1 MGNKLN
7 EIMKE
12 ERLPKFELDLYLISL
27 GDSLAEHGRLH
38 PQIQLFGL
46 PVEEWAGPGYAIG
59 ALFDPYVLTAPL
71 KPSTV
76 YLEWPDEISQSMTKH
91 VPCSATG
98 ETLPGIK
105 WIETRVSQKEKITF
119 RVNSHRSPELL
130 LPMLW
135 GGVEYHRFET
145 TNDWQIQAT
154 VAECPALAVR
164 DGAALFAF
172 NPLKVIHRYL
182 NMADPTTTRDLTD
195 LLVKAVL
202 GASGIDRDLDDDD
215 LRRDFHALGVSS
227 LLLGQMHKAVGQS
240 WSVEDFAADLRA
252 AAAAYVE
259 GDRDRAREILGVLF
273 ARFADSRKRLVPVP
287 VYIMVMPHGG
297 ILFENEGYA
306 EYDSPEL
313 AARALNLFLDWQE
326 RFGFHFA
333 PDIGAG
339 TLEEFAKSYPKTIQ
353 RFRQAWEK
361 GAVEFVNGSYAQ
373 PYSQLW
379 DLWDQE
385 KQFEIGLKTFDELF
399 GRHPKV
405 YASQEIAIHPAMPDL
420 LKKYGFDYAVHR
432 SQNLGLAPIDAAALI
447 EWRSPAGA
455 GVRTLPAHPLRSE
468 RRGGEIWRHF
478 PVLLTSERNKGL
490 PFIALTSLM
499 DQTFIDIYNEEILRA
514 NHYASVWGEFVT
526 PSEFFEKTKANAAEP
541 RCYTLDQYYY
551 ELDLSGNSIHGH
563 QTGGYSSEQAFM
575 FKESHRLRELDKQ
588 GAVPESDLKR
598 LLNQEAHDCYIIPYF
613 ATGYFMEGGMTD
625 YDGPRYRSSND
636 HPRGLNRYIR
646 DAAGYPKTFSDHAP
660 LRPEPCLIQGGM
672 LSSSGKKV
680 EVDLKTGAVVSL
692 AGRKVSLGALKYNGA
707 AFEVQEV
714 RGSDERLCLSGNL
727 PGFGEVVIEYFMNAG
742 WLYGEVSCP
751 VMDHR
756 WEDTKI
762 TWKDAVYLEHS
773 KSAQAGVVRS
783 VSAVTQPTVLDRFHS
798 LDVLEIRDSSLVVQ
812 LKHGGNIFFR
822 QTSAAVQNR
831 LWCYDEFCDRFYW
844 AVSLEAE

>member
-1 MGNKLN
+1 
-7 EIMKE
+7 MKE
-12 ERLPKFELDLYLISL
+12 ERLPQSELDLHLKSL

-76 YLEWPDEISQSMTKH
+76 YLEWPDDE
-91 VPCSATG
+91 
-98 ETLPGIK
+98 LPGIS
-105 WIETRVSQKEKITF
+105 WIEKRVSQKEKISF
-119 RVNSHRSPELL
+119 RVNARRSPDFL

-135 GGVEYHRFET
+135 GGVEYQRFKAT
-145 TNDWQIQAT
+145 STWQIQAT

-182 NMADPTTTRDLTD
+182 NMADPSTTRDLTD

-202 GASGIDRDLDDDD
+202 GASGIDRELDDDD
-215 LRRDFHALGVSS
+215 LRRDFHALGVGS

-240 WSVEDFAADLRA
+240 WNVEDFATDLRA
-252 AAAAYVE
+252 AAASYVE
-259 GDRDRAREILGVLF
+259 GDRTRAREILGGLF
-273 ARFADSRKRLVPVP
+273 VRFAESRKRLVPVP

-297 ILFENEGYA
+297 ILFESEGYA

-353 RFRQAWEK
+353 RFRDAWEK
-361 GAVEFVNGSYAQ
+361 GAVEFVNGSYSQ

-385 KQFEIGLKTFDELF
+385 KQFEIGLKTFDQLF

-405 YASQEIAIHPAMPDL
+405 YASQEIALHPAMPDL
-420 LKKYGFDYAVHR
+420 LKKHGFDYAIHR
-432 SQNLGLAPIDAAALI
+432 SQNLGLAPIDTAALI
-447 EWRSPAGA
+447 EWQSPGGA

-490 PFIALTSLM
+490 PFIAFTSLM
-499 DQTFIDIYNEEILRA
+499 DQTFVDIYNEEILRA

-526 PSEFFEKTKANAAEP
+526 PSEFFEKTQAIHSEP
-541 RCYTLDQYYY
+541 RCYALDQYYY
-551 ELDLSGNSIHGH
+551 ELDLAGNSFHGH
-563 QTGGYSSEQAFM
+563 QTGGYSSQHAFM
-575 FKESHRLRELDKQ
+575 FKESLRLRELDRH
-588 GAVPESDLKR
+588 GAVSESDLKR

-625 YDGPRYRSSND
+625 YDGPRYRFCND
-636 HPRGLNRYIR
+636 QPRGLNRYIR
-646 DAAGYPKTFSDHAP
+646 DTAGYPKTFSDHAP
-660 LRPEPCLIQGGM
+660 VLPEPCLVQGGT
-672 LSSSGKKV
+672 LSSDGKNVK
-680 EVDLKTGAVVSL
+680 VDLQTGAVVSL
-692 AGRKVSLGALKYNGA
+692 AGKKVSLGALKYNGA

-714 RGSDERLCLSGNL
+714 KGSDERLCLSGLL
-727 PGFGEVVIEYFMNAG
+727 PGFGDVVIEYFMNAG

-751 VMDHR
+751 AMDHR
-756 WEDTKI
+756 WKNTNI
-762 TWKDAVYLEHS
+762 TWSDAVYLEHS
-773 KSAQAGVVRS
+773 KSQQAGVIRT
-783 VSAVTQPTVLDRFHS
+783 VSGVTQLTVLERFHS
-798 LDVLEIRDSSLVVQ
+798 LDVLDICEGDSVVQ
-812 LKHGGNIFFR
+812 LMHGGNIFFR
-822 QTSAAVQNR
+822 QTTAAVQNR
-831 LWCYDEFCDRFYW
+831 LWCYDEFCNRFYW
-844 AVSLEAE
+844 AVSLTASL

>member
-1 MGNKLN
+1 
-7 EIMKE
+7 MKE
-12 ERLPKFELDLYLISL
+12 ERLPKPELDLYLKSL
-27 GDSLAEHGRLH
+27 GDSLAEHVRLH

-76 YLEWPDEISQSMTKH
+76 YLEWPDELSSSMTKH
-91 VPCSATG
+91 GPCSATG
-98 ETLPGIK
+98 ESFSGIK
-105 WIETRVSQKEKITF
+105 WIEKRMSQKEKIAF
-119 RVNSHRSPELL
+119 AVNARRSPEFL

-135 GGVEYHRFET
+135 GGVEYQRFEAT
-145 TNDWQIQAT
+145 SAWKIQAT
-154 VAECPALAVR
+154 VAECPALATR

-182 NMADPTTTRDLTD
+182 NMADPSTTRDLTD

-202 GASGIDRDLDDDD
+202 GASGIDRELDDDD

-240 WSVEDFAADLRA
+240 WSVDEFAADLRA

-259 GDRDRAREILGVLF
+259 GERDRAREILGGLF
-273 ARFADSRKRLVPVP
+273 VRFADSCKRLVPVP

-339 TLEEFAKSYPKTIQ
+339 TLEEFAKSYPKTIH
-353 RFRQAWEK
+353 RFREAWEK
-361 GAVEFVNGSYAQ
+361 GTVEFVNGSYAQ

-385 KQFEIGLKTFDELF
+385 KQFEIGLKTFDQLF

-405 YASQEIAIHPAMPDL
+405 YASQEIALHPAMPDL
-420 LKKYGFDYAVHR
+420 LKKHGFDYAIHR
-432 SQNLGLAPIDAAALI
+432 SQNLGLSPIDPAALI
-447 EWRSPAGA
+447 AWQSPAGA

-526 PSEFFEKTKANAAEP
+526 PSEFFKKNKAIAAEA

-598 LLNQEAHDCYIIPYF
+598 RLNQEAHDCYIIPYF
-613 ATGYFMEGGMTD
+613 APGYFMEGGMTD

-636 HPRGLNRYIR
+636 QPRGLNRYIR

-660 LRPEPCLIQGGM
+660 VRPGPCLIQGGT
-672 LSSSGKKV
+672 LSFEGKNVEIDLQSGT
-680 EVDLKTGAVVSL
+680 LVSL
-692 AGRKVSLGALKYNGA
+692 AGKKVSLGALKYNGV

-714 RGSDERLCLSGNL
+714 RGSDKRLCLSGNL
-727 PGFGEVVIEYFMNAG
+727 PGFGEVVVEYFLNAG

-751 VMDHR
+751 TMDHR

-773 KSAQAGVVRS
+773 KSAQAGVVRT
-783 VSAVTQPTVLDRFHS
+783 VSAISQPTGLERFHS
-798 LDVLEIRDSSLVVQ
+798 LDVLKIREAGSVVQ

-822 QTSAAVQNR
+822 QTPAAVHNR
-831 LWCYDEFCDRFYW
+831 LWCYDEFCDCFYW